1 MDRKTIFAEIEEG
14 EHDSLPL
21 KKFEKGFITLTAL
34 DICLPSNWKSGK
46 MMKMNG
52 LLQKVYDRVI
62 GRRNE
67 ILMIVSALQAGKH
80 IFLEGPPGTSKSTI
94 LHAISECTGRPY
106 CLVTGNSDLTTSKLI
121 GYFDPAETL
130 AKGYRAEFFH
140 PGPLLQAM
148 KEGMYLYIEEFNRL
162 PDETTNVFI
171 TAMSEKK
178 LTIPRLGIV
187 EADPE
192 FRIIAALNPLDDI
205 GISRI
210 SRALK
215 DRFSSIRMDYNS
227 REEEIEIVERRTGCT
242 DAEIVNL
249 SVDIARETR
258 RHPDLKLG
266 SSVRGSIDM
275 VEIYM
280 NTLNVLSPATYGGV
294 AGEDIMFSSA
304 LMAFRNKIWL
314 YETSDRTAEDVI
326 SEIIEK
332 ISRQKKK

>member
-1 MDRKTIFAEIEEG
+1 MIYLLWQVNARWNNE
-14 EHDSLPL
+14 
-21 KKFEKGFITLTAL
+21 
-34 DICLPSNWKSGK
+34 
-46 MMKMNG
+46 MNE

-62 GRRNE
+62 GRKNE
-67 ILMIVSALQAGKH
+67 ILMIISALQAGKH

-94 LHAISECTGRPY
+94 LQAIAECTGRPY
-106 CLVTGNSDLTTSKLI
+106 SLVTGNSDLTTSRLI

-130 AKGYRAEFFH
+130 ANGYRAEFFH

-178 LTIPRLGIV
+178 LTIPRLGTV
-187 EADPE
+187 EAHPD

-215 DRFSSIRMDYNS
+215 DRFSSIRMDYHS
-227 REEEIEIVERRTGCT
+227 RDEEIEIVKRQTECVDDDLVT
-242 DAEIVNL
+242 L

-258 RHPDLKLG
+258 THPDLKLG

-280 NTLNVLSPATYGGV
+280 QTADVLNLAAEDGPTGG
-294 AGEDIMFSSA
+294 DILFSAA

-314 YETSDRTAEDVI
+314 YETSERTAEEVI
-326 SEIIEK
+326 AEILEK
-332 ISRQKKK
+332 LRKQKKKSA

>member
-1 MDRKTIFAEIEEG
+1 
-14 EHDSLPL
+14 
-21 KKFEKGFITLTAL
+21 
-34 DICLPSNWKSGK
+34 
-46 MMKMNG
+46 MNE

-62 GRRNE
+62 GRRTE

-94 LHAISECTGRPY
+94 LHSISECTGRPY

-130 AKGYRAEFFH
+130 AKGYQAEYFH

-187 EADPE
+187 EAHPE

-215 DRFSSIRMDYNS
+215 DRFSSIRMDYHS
-227 REEEIEIVERRTGCT
+227 RDDEIEIVKRQTGCA
-242 DAEIVNL
+242 DDDIVIL
-249 SVDIARETR
+249 AVDIARETR
-258 RHPDLKLG
+258 HHPDLKLG
-266 SSVRGSIDM
+266 SSVRGSVDM

-280 NTLNVLSPATYGGV
+280 KTVDVLTPAAEEGP
-294 AGEDIMFSSA
+294 AGEDVLFSSA

-314 YETSDRTAEDVI
+314 YETSERTAEDVI
-326 SEIIEK
+326 AEILEK
-332 ISRQKKK
+332 LSRQKKNQPERPAASS

>member
-1 MDRKTIFAEIEEG
+1 MPGK
-14 EHDSLPL
+14 
-21 KKFEKGFITLTAL
+21 TAL
-34 DICLPSNWKSGK
+34 CALVCAQAWSND
-46 MMKMNG
+46 MKE

-62 GRRNE
+62 GRKRE

-94 LHAISECTGRPY
+94 LQSISECTGRPY

-130 AKGYRAEFFH
+130 AKGYRPEFFH

-187 EADPE
+187 AAVPD

-215 DRFSSIRMDYNS
+215 DRFSSIRMDYAP
-227 REEEIEIVERRTGCT
+227 RAEEIEIVKLRTKCLE
-242 DAEIVNL
+242 DDIVEL
-249 SVDIARETR
+249 AVAIARETR
-258 RHPDLKLG
+258 THPDLKLG
-266 SSVRGSIDM
+266 ASVRGSIDM
-275 VEIYM
+275 VDIYM
-280 NTLNVLSPATYGGV
+280 QRMEFLPHLAAEGLPNREFLVPA
-294 AGEDIMFSSA
+294 A

-314 YETSDRTAEDVI
+314 YETSEKKPEEI
-326 SEIIEK
+326 IKEIIEK
-332 ISRQKKK
+332 LERQKKK